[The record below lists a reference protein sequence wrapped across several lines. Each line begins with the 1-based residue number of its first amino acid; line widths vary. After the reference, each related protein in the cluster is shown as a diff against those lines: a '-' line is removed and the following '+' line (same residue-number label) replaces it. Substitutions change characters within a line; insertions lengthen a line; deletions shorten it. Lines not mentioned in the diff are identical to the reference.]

1 MLDPYQRYKQQ
12 SIMTSDGAKLLIM
25 LYSGLIKFLNIAK
38 MSIEERNI
46 QGANSAIIKA
56 ENILV
61 ELMTSL
67 DTSFDISNDL
77 IKIYDY
83 MHDRLVQAN
92 IKKSNEILEEV
103 LNMAVEMR
111 DTWNQA
117 IKLCNS

>member
-92 IKKSNEILEEV
+92 IKKSNEISEEV